1 MANSALHA
9 SVQRESVYTC
19 LVCIITSVI
28 YIVQLEAAKVLFGVY
43 VQYVRPAGA
52 RT

>member
-1 MANSALHA
+1 MSSMYNLYWDLYS
-9 SVQRESVYTC
+9 
-19 LVCIITSVI
+19 
-28 YIVQLEAAKVLFGVY
+28 VQLEAAKVIFGVY